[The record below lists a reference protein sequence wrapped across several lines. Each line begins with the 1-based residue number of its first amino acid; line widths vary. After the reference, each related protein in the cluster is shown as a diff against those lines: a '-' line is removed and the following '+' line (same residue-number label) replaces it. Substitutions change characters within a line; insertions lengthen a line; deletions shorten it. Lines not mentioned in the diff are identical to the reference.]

1 MWLHWPIMI
10 CSLYMVTVK
19 KVLYDTK
26 LGNLKF
32 HDNLFV
38 VLYCSIY
45 KMDLFCYTWL
55 QSGIWHG
62 TCSVI
67 RGYSQEFD
75 MGLVLLYVVTVRNLT
90 WDLFCYTWLQS
101 GIWHGTCSVIRGY
114 SQEFDMGLVLLY
126 VVTFRSNSWL

>member
-1 MWLHWPIMI
+1 MYGY
-10 CSLYMVTVK
+10 CE

-38 VLYCSIY
+38 VLYCTIY

-55 QSGIWHG
+55 QSGNWHG
-62 TCSVI
+62 TCSVVRGYSQEFDMGACSVI

-75 MGLVLLYVVTVRNLT
+75 MRLVLLYVVTVRNLT
-90 WDLFCYTWLQS
+90 
-101 GIWHGTCSVIRGY
+101 
-114 SQEFDMGLVLLY
+114 
-126 VVTFRSNSWL
+126 